1 MDYDSQLSSI
11 DSSDTLSV
19 SLAGIINMDWLV
31 LFSKRE
37 RFLYASRRRFYRRWL
52 QLDGTIGTCTTIQRS
67 TGGDLDVEPEDDEM
81 SNKIP
86 DLSILE
92 PHAKM
97 LYGMIHQRF
106 ITTRAGLNQMY
117 SKYKAG
123 EFGYCPRY
131 HCDRTKVLPCGQ
143 HDLPM
148 QSTVRLYC
156 PNCKDIYLPSN
167 GKHSTIDGAH
177 FGTTFPHLFV
187 QTFPDI
193 LPPPTFEQ
201 KNYVAKLFG
210 FRVNERSKSGPRMGW
225 LRMTPPS

>member
-1 MDYDSQLSSI
+1 MDYDSQSSSI
-11 DSSDTLSV
+11 DSSDTLSWIGWFC
-19 SLAGIINMDWLV
+19 SLKGNDFYTQVGEDFIEDGFNLTGLSVHAP
-31 LFSKRE
+31 
-37 RFLYASRRRFYRRWL
+37 LYKEAL
-52 QLDGTIGTCTTIQRS
+52 EVI
-67 TGGDLDVEPEDDEM
+67 LDVEPEDDEM